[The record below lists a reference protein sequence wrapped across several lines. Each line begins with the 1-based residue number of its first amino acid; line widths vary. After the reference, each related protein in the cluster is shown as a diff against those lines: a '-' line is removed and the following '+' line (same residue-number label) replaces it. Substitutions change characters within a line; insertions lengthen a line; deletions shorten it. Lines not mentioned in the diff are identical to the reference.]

1 MKIYIVIIVVLAY
14 NSIAFTQK
22 KSNTFIENPMR
33 LEIYKSPY
41 SSIRLFEDGMLCKTE
56 TLSDSLNGLYT
67 VIFKFY
73 PLRDLNYKTFAKLQL
88 FLSENDIINYPS
100 RIEDENLKVSG
111 YIPIFYITKQNK
123 INEIVWWSGK
133 NKTLE
138 EIINLTNELIP
149 KEDRETFKIRFKTFD
164 K

>member
-1 MKIYIVIIVVLAY
+1 MILLSLLFLSSLASFAQKEDY
-14 NSIAFTQK
+14 RKFSIQDAF
-22 KSNTFIENPMR
+22 R
-33 LEIYKSPY
+33 LEITCGPY
-41 SSIRLFEDGMLCKTE
+41 SSIRLFEDGMLCKSIVGEDT
-56 TLSDSLNGLYT
+56 NGLY
-67 VIFKFY
+67 IHELKFY
-73 PLRDLNYKTFAKLQL
+73 PLNKLNGKLYVKLQTKIT
-88 FLSENDIINYPS
+88 ENNLINYPS

-111 YIPIFYITKQNK
+111 YIPIFYVTKQNK